1 MTEWMTD
8 ERRAALRAVCDTI
21 VPSIEREDDP
31 TGFWARK
38 ASDVGTDAVIV
49 EYLAAMPAEQRDGLL
64 GLIDALGAQGIT
76 QVSAASRE
84 ALLMRTA
91 LLGPQATVGVGAL
104 IGLTM
109 FLTYS
114 LPDPATGKNA
124 MWAQFGYPG
133 PVSATPDVPK
143 TIKPF
148 VPDGDTTLEAD
159 VVVVGSGAGGGVIA
173 AALAQTGLKVVVLEG
188 GGYFNEADFNQ
199 SELWAFQNLYWRGG
213 PTPTADFNLGLQA
226 GACLGGGTTINW
238 TTSLRTPSWVRQ
250 QWAREHGLEGV
261 DGAEFDRHLDAIWQ
275 RNSVNDQ
282 CSDFNG
288 PTQRLKEGAEK
299 LGWSFRTITRNTD
312 AATYDPVSAGYL
324 GFGDQSGSKQSTMK
338 TFLQDAFDA
347 GAQILVRC
355 RAERVLVEGGSAA
368 GVQAVFGDPYADPR
382 TPTARVTVRAPR
394 VVVACGSL
402 ESPALLLRSQIGGP
416 AVGKHLRLHPAIA
429 LLGVYAEDQR
439 AWWGPPHSGLVDEFA
454 NHNGDGYG
462 FLLETAQYTTGAAA
476 GFLPFTTAAA
486 HKDFMSRFAHGSTT
500 IALLRDHGHGEVTID
515 AAGEAVPTYSVTDE
529 VDLANLQLGVA
540 ALARQHRAAGA
551 IQIAALAEGVP
562 TWRWGEDLNAYI
574 ARLHAIPF
582 RAGGFRMFTAHQ
594 MGSCRMGTDPQ
605 TSVAGPF
612 GELHDTPGVWIG
624 DASAFPTPSGV
635 NPMLSNMALAH
646 RTAETIAAAAGK
658 STVAATA

>member
-1 MTEWMTD
+1 MTG
-8 ERRAALRAVCDTI
+8 ERREALRAICDTI
-21 VPSIEREDDP
+21 VPSLERADDP
-31 TGFWARK
+31 TGFWARS
-38 ASDVGTDAVIV
+38 ASDVGTDGVIV
-49 EYLAAMPAEQRDGLL
+49 EYLAAMPDEQREGLL
-64 GLIDALGAQGIT
+64 GLIDALAAQGIT
-76 QVSAASRE
+76 QVSPASRE
-84 ALLMRTA
+84 SLLLRTA
-91 LLGPQATVGVGAL
+91 LLGPQATLGVGAL
-104 IGLTM
+104 IGLTL

-133 PVSATPDVPK
+133 PVSAPPDLPK
-143 TIKPF
+143 PIKPL

-173 AALAQTGLKVVVLEG
+173 GTLAQAGLKVVVLEA

-226 GACLGGGTTINW
+226 GACLGGGTTVNW
-238 TTSLRTPSWVRQ
+238 TTTLRTPSWVRE
-250 QWAREHGLEGV
+250 QWAGEHGLEGV
-261 DGAEFDRHLDAIWQ
+261 DGPEFDRHLDAIWQ

-299 LGWSFRTITRNTD
+299 LGWSFQTITRNTD
-312 AATYDPVSAGYL
+312 AATYDPVSAAYL

-347 GAQILVRC
+347 GAEILVRC
-355 RAERVLVEGGSAA
+355 RAERLLVEGGRAV
-368 GVQAVFGDPYADPR
+368 GVQAGFADQA
-382 TPTARVTVRAPR
+382 TGATAQVTVRAPR
-394 VVVACGSL
+394 VVVAGGSL
-402 ESPALLLRSQIGGP
+402 ESPALLLRSGIGGP
-416 AVGKHLRLHPAIA
+416 AVGKNLRLHPAIA
-429 LLGVYAEDQR
+429 VLGIYAEDQQ

-462 FLLETAQYTTGAAA
+462 FLLETTQYTTGAAA

-486 HKDFMSRFAHGSTT
+486 HKEFMSRFANASTS
-500 IALLRDHGHGEVTID
+500 IVLLRDHGHGEVTID
-515 AAGEAVPTYSVTDE
+515 AAGEAVPTYSLIDE
-529 VDLANLQLGVA
+529 VDLVNLHRGVA
-540 ALARQHRAAGA
+540 ALAQQHRAAGA

-562 TWRWGEDLNAYI
+562 TWRWGDDLDAYI
-574 ARLHAIPF
+574 AQLQAIPF

-646 RTAETIAAAAGK
+646 RTAETIAADAGK
-658 STVAATA
+658 PIDATVAATA